1 MSSASLVKSAV
12 ILLAG
17 PDITFKPQTD
27 TDRYKH
33 PDTLTH
39 KRWAYQSIILHL
51 TLFPEDVLALPAHPL
66 SSSSSPDSQS
76 FAFVMQVGRV
86 ESIERVA
93 FSSCCVC
100 LCWVFP
106 NYLPKEP
113 YCCQIERGEG
123 KKEHNG
129 REEREDRIKW
139 WKQWTWRA
147 LKHRYKE
154 ESYFKFL
161 VLFCLTWRLSFQLE
175 KTGRMPPY
183 QCLLH
188 TSISTF
194 IIPSYPSVPCLHLE
208 FTCSATIRQKILYVD
223 CCRVKGDK

>member
-1 MSSASLVKSAV
+1 MSSASFVMPAV

-17 PDITFKPQTD
+17 PDVTFKPQTV
-27 TDRYKH
+27 TDRYKY

-39 KRWAYQSIILHL
+39 KSWAYQSIILHL
-51 TLFPEDVLALPAHPL
+51 TLFPEDVLALPL

-76 FAFVMQVGRV
+76 FAIVMQVGRV

-129 REEREDRIKW
+129 REEWEDRIKW
-139 WKQWTWRA
+139 WKQWTWRE

-154 ESYFKFL
+154 ETYFKFL
-161 VLFCLTWRLSFQLE
+161 VLFCLTWWLSFQLE
-175 KTGRMPPY
+175 KTGRMPRY
-183 QCLLH
+183 QSLLH
-188 TSISTF
+188 TSISWNL
-194 IIPSYPSVPCLHLE
+194 PALPPLDRRSC
-208 FTCSATIRQKILYVD
+208 IRTV
-223 CCRVKGDK
+223 VMWKGINRLVVVEQGLMIWDRKAK

>member
-1 MSSASLVKSAV
+1 MNKIKSSRFVVHEKKLYIFIFTSSCQV
-12 ILLAG
+12 LLWLCLLS
-17 PDITFKPQTD
+17 FCSQVQT
-27 TDRYKH
+27 TPLSHRLTQTGT
-33 PDTLTH
+33 DTLTH

-51 TLFPEDVLALPAHPL
+51 ILFPEDVLAVPAHPL
-66 SSSSSPDSQS
+66 LSSSSPDSQS
-76 FAFVMQVGRV
+76 FAIVMQVGRV

-129 REEREDRIKW
+129 REEREDRITW
-139 WKQWTWRA
+139 WKRWTWRE

-154 ESYFKFL
+154 DSYFKFL
-161 VLFCLTWRLSFQLE
+161 
-175 KTGRMPPY
+175 
-183 QCLLH
+183 
-188 TSISTF
+188 
-194 IIPSYPSVPCLHLE
+194 
-208 FTCSATIRQKILYVD
+208 
-223 CCRVKGDK
+223 